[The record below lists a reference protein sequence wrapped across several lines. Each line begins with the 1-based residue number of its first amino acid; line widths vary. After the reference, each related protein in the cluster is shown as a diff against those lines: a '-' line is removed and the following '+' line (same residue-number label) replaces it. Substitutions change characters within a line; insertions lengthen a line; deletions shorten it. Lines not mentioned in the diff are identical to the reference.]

1 MTDVLYIRGLDPEVK
16 AKLEKMA
23 KKKGLSLNKYVTNI
37 LSDYVVNPTVK
48 AQEEKFSNLVK
59 DMTGL
64 YQSLLTST
72 KEVISENTLV
82 LQEVKEK
89 IGGEGW

>member
-1 MTDVLYIRGLDPEVK
+1 MTDNLYIRGLDPEVK

-23 KKKGLSLNKYVTNI
+23 RKKGVSLNKYVTNI

-82 LQEVKEK
+82 LQEVKER
-89 IGGEGW
+89 IGGE

>member
-1 MTDVLYIRGLDPEVK
+1 MTDNLYIRGLDPEVK

-23 KKKGLSLNKYVTNI
+23 RKKGLSLNKYVTNF

-82 LQEVKEK
+82 LQEVKER
-89 IGGEGW
+89 IGGE